1 MNSEPRFPKIVG
13 SIARRRRLTKEPLLA
28 VLRQSSRLGTV
39 KVPAKKAVQIKSNA
53 QNAFPANQKQIKTL
67 VVYKNNNSW
76 ARIIVSAGVFY
87 RLMTGQIIQG
97 GIMSP

>member
-53 QNAFPANQKQIKTL
+53 QNAFPANQKHVKSLFIYNQ
-67 VVYKNNNSW
+67 
-76 ARIIVSAGVFY
+76 
-87 RLMTGQIIQG
+87 GQFLGRNDLICG
-97 GIMSP
+97 SFLC